1 MAYVLVLVVLAV
13 ALTVISGPLRA
24 VRRDHRAP
32 APGVADLEAARAA
45 KYREITDAELDM
57 RTGKLSAEDY
67 EDLDRTLRGEAIDI
81 LRRLDETRAGG
92 EATIEP

>member
-13 ALTVISGPLRA
+13 ALTVVSGPLRA
-24 VRRDHRAP
+24 ARRDGAS